1 MRKREKDEEV
11 PVDDDLYEQAKRASE
26 DFARRSRNRAIAFAE
41 KEEQEEEEADRRD
54 LGSVTRDALRGE
66 SQNAKTEQPVDIYA
80 KNDARV
86 QPDGKWDFQRPSP
99 EKETDKKETANPN
112 FFGSNDASGDVAR
125 LSELMSRYREASQ
138 RKQRDDDLGF
148 VFSMTQN
155 DPNAQ
160 RSLREGYSKAADE
173 GIESID
179 RELSGFKKQV
189 DNDSSLLTLARK
201 RAMMDPNSPI
211 SKALREYEARNKQFG
226 VGEDGLSAQDFVDTG
241 RTTNPVFQTVRK
253 SEDFSKGLDVKQS
266 EGEKERGLKGWQTR
280 FVQEQENER
289 AKAKNATTIA
299 AEYIRQKTREGS
311 NEQKNA
317 MQLGSLSVGV
327 PPTTGRE
334 LGAQPNQIL
343 VPKGPGQIPTQA
355 GQKRTQE
362 IIEFGNRYINALKAL
377 EQIRDADPSRLGELA
392 SGLTGLQ
399 TQLSQ
404 MRDQYAAFAA
414 QGDTKFNDN
423 GVLNPGDLVKAIE
436 ALGGNPGQLK
446 SALLGNNEIANGIRR
461 ARELITKSIKESYDV
476 YNYRLGTPDEVIGM
490 ATGAGGGK
498 FRENPVNPADPNQ
511 INSLINQATGGV
523 GAPGAPKP
531 AVNPAT
537 PPTTTDQQVTITLRN
552 GKKWTG
558 PRSKAVAAGYLK
570 E

>member
-54 LGSVTRDALRGE
+54 LGGVARDALRGE

-86 QPDGKWDFQRPSP
+86 QPDGKWEFQRPSP

-201 RAMMDPNSPI
+201 RAMMDPDSPI

-226 VGEDGLSAQDFVDTG
+226 AGEDGLSAQDFVDTG
-241 RTTNPVFQTVRK
+241 RTTNPVFQTVSK
-253 SEDFSKGLDVKQS
+253 SEDFRKGLDVKQS
-266 EGEKERGLKGWQTR
+266 EGEKDRGLKAWQTR

-299 AEYIRQKTREGS
+299 SEYIRQRTREGS

-317 MQLGSLSVGV
+317 MQLGSLSVM
-327 PPTTGRE
+327 
-334 LGAQPNQIL
+334 LL
-343 VPKGPGQIPTQA
+343 
-355 GQKRTQE
+355 
-362 IIEFGNRYINALKAL
+362 
-377 EQIRDADPSRLGELA
+377 
-392 SGLTGLQ
+392 
-399 TQLSQ
+399 
-404 MRDQYAAFAA
+404 
-414 QGDTKFNDN
+414 
-423 GVLNPGDLVKAIE
+423 
-436 ALGGNPGQLK
+436 LK
-446 SALLGNNEIANGIRR
+446 S
-461 ARELITKSIKESYDV
+461 
-476 YNYRLGTPDEVIGM
+476 
-490 ATGAGGGK
+490 
-498 FRENPVNPADPNQ
+498 
-511 INSLINQATGGV
+511 
-523 GAPGAPKP
+523 
-531 AVNPAT
+531 
-537 PPTTTDQQVTITLRN
+537 
-552 GKKWTG
+552 
-558 PRSKAVAAGYLK
+558 
-570 E
+570 